1 MLNPALERRIDVL
14 HVEDDDG
21 WAELVKLWLPERG
34 LTVKRVLT
42 IREMRAYLSECPS
55 LPRCLLLDLGLSDGD
70 GLTQC
75 DYVKRSPRLQS
86 LPVVILTARDIPAA
100 DVLKRKALYRVEKGR
115 KTEDELPAAIL
126 SILTQGERD
135 RGVIDAGD
143 LRLDPRENTVFLEG
157 KERARLPHGPFAALS
172 LLARSSPIPVEDR
185 ALYTAFLTRH
195 PYHTADHELA
205 VQQVLRNNVSTLR
218 RLLGKELG
226 GRIDRAEAGY
236 FYIPHGVQAG
246 VLDTVSR
253 RGYP

>member
-1 MLNPALERRIDVL
+1 MLNSSLKRCIDVL
-14 HVEDDDG
+14 HVEDDDSWG
-21 WAELVKLWLPERG
+21 RLVKIWLQEHG
-34 LTVKRVLT
+34 LTVKRVRT
-42 IREMRAYLSECPS
+42 GWEMRVYLSECPS
-55 LPRCLLLDLGLSDGD
+55 LPRCLLLDLGLRDGD

-75 DYVKRSPRLQS
+75 DFVKNSPRLQS
-86 LPVVILTARDIPAA
+86 LPIVILTARDIPAT
-100 DVLKRKALYRVEKGR
+100 DVLKHKALYRVEKGR
-115 KTEDELPAAIL
+115 NTEGELPAAIL

-143 LRLDPRENTVFLEG
+143 LHLEPRENTVFLEG
-157 KERARLPHGPFAALS
+157 KEVAHLPHGHFTALS
-172 LLARSSPIPVEDR
+172 LLARSSPIPVDDQT
-185 ALYTAFLTRH
+185 LYRAFLTRH

-226 GRIDRAEAGY
+226 RRIDRAEAGY
-236 FYIPHGVQAG
+236 YYIPQGVQAS